1 MSVRE
6 KTKKRKYRVFFSPEE
21 NTVGSAPT
29 SKIVDGV
36 IAEENEVT
44 IKWDNKEV
52 AARFYGSYST
62 SLKS

>member
-1 MSVRE
+1 M
-6 KTKKRKYRVFFSPEE
+6 FFSPEE

-36 IAEENEVT
+36 IAEENDVT